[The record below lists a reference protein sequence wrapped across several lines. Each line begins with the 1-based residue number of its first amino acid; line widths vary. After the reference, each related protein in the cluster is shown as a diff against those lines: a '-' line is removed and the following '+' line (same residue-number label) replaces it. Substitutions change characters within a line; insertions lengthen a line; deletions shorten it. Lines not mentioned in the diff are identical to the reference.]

1 MKSNPPHEDPVAHS
15 GHASS
20 VSHLRGLLEVTRLLR
35 ADEDLES
42 LLNACA
48 RTVSES
54 LGFATVVITLYRTAW
69 NDFEV
74 VSVHGS
80 DAAREVLMGAVREWA
95 DWEPLLDE
103 RFHRCG
109 AYFIEHDSFDW
120 ESVEQTSFIP
130 EIEPSDDPDA
140 WHPEDALIVPLHGSS
155 PHPLG
160 FVSVDEPASG
170 KKPTDSELEVLV
182 AVAAHA
188 ALAVEAAQEAV
199 LAARHRDALDQLLRV
214 SAQLTDS
221 DSIESILAAV
231 CDGIRSALGFQKVSI
246 DLPEPDTGRLRAR
259 AAVGW
264 DATDEVLSV
273 TTDANE
279 LRPLLD
285 PRFEVEGCY
294 LVPGQ
299 EARRLL
305 NRGQSTYSSVMNGR
319 GPHAWNHHWLLVPL
333 HDREGELI
341 GMIWADDPEDRLI
354 PSRDRLQALRTF
366 ANQTTTA
373 LASMSQFEE
382 MRFLANHDPLTR
394 LGNRRAFMSRLEL
407 ETSRALRY
415 GSSFALVVCDLDG
428 FKEVNDRFGHLA
440 GDEALEHVAEVMR
453 NVVRGSD
460 GAYRLGGDE
469 FGLIL
474 VETGEQSASE
484 VVGRVRSALVG
495 SDDEHL
501 SALRASFGVAVC
513 PDNGVTPGGLFNA
526 ADQAMYEAKRL
537 GQITRLA
544 FGE

>member
-1 MKSNPPHEDPVAHS
+1 MKSNPPHEEPVHPT

-20 VSHLRGLLEVTRLLR
+20 VSHLRGLLEVTKLLR

-54 LGFATVVITLYRTAW
+54 LGFATVVITLYRPAW

-80 DAAREVLMGAVREWA
+80 EAAREVLMGAVREWA
-95 DWEPLLDE
+95 DWAPLLDE
-103 RFHRCG
+103 RFDRQG

-130 EIEPSDDPDA
+130 ELEPSDDPDA
-140 WHPEDALIVPLHGSS
+140 WHPEDALIVPLQGSS
-155 PHPLG
+155 DHPLG
-160 FVSVDEPASG
+160 FMSVDEPASL
-170 KKPTDSELEVLV
+170 KKPTDAELEVLV

-188 ALAVEAAQEAV
+188 ALAVEAAQEAAI
-199 LAARHRDALDQLLRV
+199 AARHREALEQLLRV
-214 SAQLTDS
+214 SAELTDTQ
-221 DSIESILAAV
+221 SIESVLGAV
-231 CDGIRSALGFQKVSI
+231 CDGIESALGFQKVSV

-264 DATDEVLSV
+264 DATEEVLLA
-273 TTDANE
+273 TTDVKD

-285 PRFEVEGCY
+285 PRFEIEGCY
-294 LVPGQ
+294 LVPGE

-305 NRGQSTYSSVMNGR
+305 RRGHGTYSSVMNGR

-333 HDREGELI
+333 HDRDGLVI
-341 GMIWADDPEDRLI
+341 GMIWADDPADRLI
-354 PSRDRLQALRTF
+354 PSRERLQALRTF
-366 ANQTTTA
+366 ANQATTA

-382 MRFLANHDPLTR
+382 MRFLADHDPLTR

-407 ETSRALRY
+407 ETSRTLRY
-415 GSSFALVVCDLDG
+415 GSSFSLVVCDLDG
-428 FKEVNDRFGHLA
+428 FKELNDRFGHLA
-440 GDEALEHVAEVMR
+440 GDEALEHVADVLR
-453 NVVRGSD
+453 DVLRGSD

-474 VETGEQSASE
+474 IQTGEVE
-484 VVGRVRSALVG
+484 VGDVVERVRSRLAR
-495 SDDEHL
+495 DEDEHL
-501 SALRASFGVAVC
+501 AELRASFGVAVC
-513 PDNGVTPGGLFNA
+513 PEQGVTPGGLFNA
-526 ADQAMYEAKRL
+526 ADQAMYESKRS
-537 GQITRLA
+537 GV
-544 FGE
+544 

>member
-1 MKSNPPHEDPVAHS
+1 MKSNPPHEEPVHPT

-42 LLNACA
+42 LLDACA

-54 LGFATVVITLYRTAW
+54 LGFATVVITLYRPAW

-80 DAAREVLMGAVREWA
+80 QAAREVLMGAVREWA
-95 DWEPLLDE
+95 DWEPLLDD
-103 RFHRCG
+103 RFHRAG

-130 EIEPSDDPDA
+130 EMELSDDPDA
-140 WHPEDALIVPLHGSS
+140 WHPEDALIVPLQGSS
-155 PHPLG
+155 DHPLG
-160 FVSVDEPASG
+160 FLSVDEPASL
-170 KKPTDSELEVLV
+170 KKPTDAELEVLV

-188 ALAVEAAQEAV
+188 ALAVEAAQEAAI
-199 LAARHRDALDQLLRV
+199 AARHREALEQLLRV
-214 SAQLTDS
+214 SAELTDS
-221 DSIESILAAV
+221 QSIESILGSV
-231 CDGIRSALGFQKVSI
+231 CDGIESALGFQKVSI

-264 DATDEVLSV
+264 DAADEVLLA
-273 TTDANE
+273 TTDVND

-285 PRFEVEGCY
+285 TRFEIEGCY
-294 LVPGQ
+294 LVPGE

-305 NRGQSTYSSVMNGR
+305 RRGHGTYSSVMNGR

-333 HDREGELI
+333 HDRDGLVI
-341 GMIWADDPEDRLI
+341 GMIWADDPADRLI
-354 PSRDRLQALRTF
+354 PSRERLQALRTF
-366 ANQTTTA
+366 ANQAITA
-373 LASMSQFEE
+373 LGSMSQFEE
-382 MRFLANHDPLTR
+382 MRFLADHDPLTR

-428 FKEVNDRFGHLA
+428 FKELNDRFGHLA
-440 GDEALEHVAEVMR
+440 GDEALEHVADVLR
-453 NVVRGSD
+453 DVVRGSD

-474 VETGEQSASE
+474 VQTGQAE
-484 VVGRVRSALVG
+484 VVEVVERIRVTLARSE
-495 SDDEHL
+495 DEHL
-501 SALRASFGVAVC
+501 SDLRASFGVAVC
-513 PDNGVTPGGLFNA
+513 PERGVTPGGLFNA
-526 ADQAMYEAKRL
+526 ADQAMYESKRSGGTL
-537 GQITRLA
+537 V
-544 FGE
+544 